1 MAFAVQVNVRLLDA
15 ISPKLKKIER
25 GFIKLGSVVDRSA
38 EKMKKFGRAA
48 TSLGSRLS
56 LGVTAPILALA
67 AVSFRNFGIQ
77 ADAIAQ
83 VEAGIAST
91 GGTAGLTSEKL
102 QELAISLQ
110 EVSVF
115 GDEEIL
121 RGVTAQ
127 LLTFTNLTGPRF
139 IRAQQAILDVSTKV
153 GTDLTSTA
161 IQLGKAL
168 NDPIANL
175 GALGRVGIQFS
186 EVQKE
191 LIKSLSETGQI
202 AEAQSIILTELEN
215 QYGGAAQ
222 AAAAAGLGPF
232 KQLINSMN
240 DMTESFGGVIAEG
253 LLPFVRILKPIVKAI
268 ESFPTPVKALIV
280 VLALMVAALGPIIF
294 FLGAATLAL
303 AFFTTANIAAAAS
316 ALAATKAF
324 ILMGLSALAS
334 LGPFLPLILLV
345 GAALTALAA
354 LIFKFW
360 NPIKSFLSGVWE
372 GFIVGFEPVLEVFRT
387 IGQVV
392 SVAFGLL
399 GLLFGDMN
407 DQTEDSAE
415 GFKTFGK
422 IVGFIMGVVADVI
435 LLPIAKIGLLI
446 KGIKFVLKLIPG
458 VNKLIEAFA
467 LDTAGIEAKAAR
479 PAAGFTNP
487 LIGKLGG
494 TQVNQNIQIAVQF
507 DAAGNLISATST
519 SDSAGETKI
528 ETVNLGQITPVI
540 L

>member
-38 EKMKKFGRAA
+38 EKMKTFGRAA

-215 QYGGAAQ
+215 QYGGAAK
-222 AAAAAGLGPF
+222 AAAEAGLGPF

-280 VLALMVAALGPIIF
+280 VLALMVAALGPMIF
-294 FLGAATLAL
+294 FLGSATLAL
-303 AFFTTANIAAAAS
+303 SFFTTANL
-316 ALAATKAF
+316 LAARSAIT
-324 ILMGLSALAS
+324 MGFGLLKKVIPSLIGYAATMLSTAIPATI
-334 LGPFLPLILLV
+334 GF
-345 GAALTALAA
+345 ATALFATGIPEIVLGVTA
-354 LIFKFW
+354 LIA
-360 NPIKSFLSGVWE
+360 I
-372 GFIVGFEPVLEVFRT
+372 IVLLARNFDSISATITNALRPVLE
-387 IGQVV
+387 
-392 SVAFGLL
+392 
-399 GLLFGDMN
+399 LFDRML
-407 DQTEDSAE
+407 DKLAE
-415 GFKTFGK
+415 FSPR
-422 IVGFIMGVVADVI
+422 
-435 LLPIAKIGLLI
+435 LAKIGRLFKDFIVDKVKELV
-446 KGIKFVLKLIPG
+446 KFLGFVSDVINSIIDKISGTTGTPSA
-458 VNKLIEAFA
+458 EAQA
-467 LDTAGIEAKAAR
+467 AKAQ
-479 PAAGFTNP
+479 PQI
-487 LIGKLGG
+487 IGNALLAPSKI
-494 TQVNQNIQIAVQF
+494 QVNQNIQITAQF
-507 DAAGNLISATST
+507 DAAGTLVSATVD
-519 SDSAGETKI
+519 SDSLGETKI

>member
-1 MAFAVQVNVRLLDA
+1 MAFSVQVNVSMLDA
-15 ISPKLKKIER
+15 LSPKLKKIER
-25 GFIKLGSVVDRSA
+25 GFAKVGSVIDRSA

-303 AFFTTANIAAAAS
+303 SVFTAANMATAVSAFV
-316 ALAATKAF
+316 ATKAF
-324 ILMGLSALAS
+324 ILMGIAAFAS
-334 LGPFLPLILLV
+334 LGPYLPLVLLV
-345 GAALTALAA
+345 GAALTALAG

-360 NPIKSFLSGVWE
+360 NPIKAFFAGLWE
-372 GFIVGFEPVLEVFRT
+372 GFLIGFAPVIDSLQQLF
-387 IGQVV
+387 
-392 SVAFGLL
+392 SVAQFGFDLIMT
-399 GLLFGDMN
+399 LFGSFL
-407 DQTEDSAE
+407 DQTDDGVS
-415 GFKTFGK
+415 GFQAFGK
-422 IVGFIMGVVADVI
+422 LVGIIMGG
-435 LLPIAKIGLLI
+435 IATAIHIPLLI
-446 KGIKFVLKLIPG
+446 LGKLIEGLKFVAKLIPG
-458 VNKLIEAFA
+458 VSSLVSAIK
-467 LDTAGIEAKAAR
+467 LDTVGIEAAAATVQ
-479 PAAGFTNP
+479 PGVVANSLLAP
-487 LIGKLGG
+487 SK

-507 DAAGNLISATST
+507 DAAGNLISATAN
-519 SDSAGETKI
+519 SDSLGETKI